1 MLLVICMVFSIL
13 SPAVNATTAGAD
25 SVATGQTAQ
34 SAETSATPAE
44 EIESVTPKTLKT
56 DPLEP
61 ANSKAEGGAW
71 IAAPLEKNSSPSLQQ
86 TAAPACV
93 EELRKAAEELE
104 PSEWVTA
111 FVVMEDAALADT
123 HTSIRQVSS
132 LTEKQMLQKQDAVIA
147 SIEDHVLGGEEL
159 EVRYQFTYLTNA
171 FSIKTE
177 FRNLEEIAALDGV
190 KSVFLAPVYQPVETG
205 AGDVTPLAT
214 SSGQMVGVPSVWAKE
229 LGYTGTGM
237 KIAVIDTGIDTNH
250 QSFSDE
256 AFAYSLSK
264 RAELTGQDADTY
276 VESLHLLDAEE
287 ITSLAGELNVPVQF
301 QPEDLYINSKIPFG
315 YNYIDRSL
323 EVTHDKDS
331 QGDHGSHVA
340 SIAAA
345 NAYIPQGDGSFSSAL
360 ESVLMQGVAPDAQIL
375 TMKVFGAR
383 GGAYDSDYMAAIED
397 AIVLGCDSVNLSLGS
412 GNPGFSH
419 SDLYEEILDR
429 LADCGTVVTV
439 SAGNAGGWADQAVS
453 GVPYLYSEDVSLD
466 TVGSPGS
473 YTNSLSVASV
483 DNTGYTGMY
492 LTAGEHN
499 IFYDENTDYG
509 NGPLK
514 ALAGEHSYILI
525 DGAGSEADW
534 MALAGQL
541 EGKIAICSRGETSF
555 YEKANAAAANGAI
568 ATIIYNNVPGALS
581 MDLSGYRYDQPCVA
595 ITQEE
600 GAILRASAT
609 AKTAPGGAAY
619 YEGTLT
625 VSQDVSSQQTSPE
638 YYTMSSFSSYGIPG
652 DLTMKPEITAPGGSI
667 YGVQGMDPAGTSYQ
681 NMSGTSMASPQV
693 AGMAALVAGHIRS
706 NQLDEK
712 TGVSSRHLIQSLLMS
727 TAKPLQEEASGGNYW
742 SILRQGA
749 GLAHVGSAISAG
761 SYIQMGENATASWA
775 DYKVK
780 AELGDD
786 PERTGRYTFDFSLH
800 NFSDAPKHYTLTSD
814 FFTQG
819 LLEGSG
825 VTYLNTQTV
834 ALPLEVTYQVDG
846 TFFIPKSKLSCDLD
860 GNGVTDAKDAQLILD
875 YAAGLRDAIGEAADL
890 DHDGA
895 VTTYD
900 AHLLLSTLE
909 TGEIVVEPG
918 QAVTIQVS
926 ASIPQDVKEALDS
939 SYENGA
945 YLEGFVYVNP
955 IATADG
961 ALEDVAHSI
970 PVLGFYGSW
979 SEASMFEPVSVSER
993 MYGSDQVPYSGTYSN
1008 SLVVKF
1014 DGNTTPY
1021 FLTGNPY
1028 IIEDEIP
1035 TSRLAIRS
1043 VDTVHSYE
1051 YSLIRNAAA
1060 LVVTVTDQDGEL
1072 LSATSVQQQA
1082 LGSFFQENR
1091 GAWANTVGAGSINR
1105 KVASLGLEEDETF
1118 TVEVIAVPEYYTGQN
1133 AMTLEDILALKSSGS
1148 LKEGSFLTTT
1158 LTVDDTAPV
1167 VESITKDLLT
1177 GNLTVTARDNQYI
1190 AAIQVSDL
1198 SGTKIYGN
1206 ALPDATEKGQRTSTT
1221 IDLAGA
1227 LIGET
1232 CLVMVADYAD
1242 NVTVYEL
1249 TYGGESEDYT
1259 GRMFGFTSGYFRG
1272 PANRWV
1278 ELDPETIWYD
1288 FRDEVGE
1295 GMETVAA
1302 AGKSFTAAEY
1312 VNGRIF
1318 TAATDGCMYTTLHG
1332 QWANY
1337 QKVGRFAGITDA
1349 IADMALNVQNGKLY
1363 ALDTH
1368 NTLYT
1373 VDMITGAL
1381 TQVATL
1387 SAPPLDEWSSAPE
1400 FRTLAI
1406 DDEGNFYTIN
1416 SGGSTTAFLYR
1427 FTLDD
1432 VSGGAVTG
1440 LSPVNPQTPCGV
1452 WSFAT
1457 ESMAW
1462 DHDRDLLYLA
1472 SAYST
1477 MDIDNKLYTI
1487 DTQTGLATPANP
1499 DYAGDYDENLDR
1511 NASQLYDQI
1520 VGLYIVPA
1528 GSQTDVP
1535 TDTAQAIELS
1545 AETLELLCGGT
1556 ATLTADVY
1564 PWTLT
1569 DQTVTWS
1576 SSNEA
1581 VATVH
1586 DGTVTATGAGTA
1598 TITATTR
1605 AKPNLSASC
1614 TITVD
1619 RVPDIRF
1626 SGLIYGADNI
1636 PVWAE
1641 FTSSNPGDY
1650 TIVGQGD
1657 RYVAGGFLDETIYV
1671 HDNLTMYAVDADTFA
1686 ATHYGGIAETWAWSD
1701 AAPATKEGYF
1711 GRLVGICDGGK
1722 QVEFIKPDAGTL
1734 TSWNLSG
1741 GFSEDPMA
1749 VLAYA
1754 GSGTYDYDAYFEVYP
1769 NCPAVFYYMMT
1780 EGGELYRFII
1790 FTADK
1795 GKNYNL
1801 TRQYLGSTGLD
1812 LTNVSQKDGSFG
1824 SLLYD
1829 EESGYLLLSA
1839 YTGGD
1844 TANLYAIDPQRFLVS
1859 KLGDFGPDVWP
1870 AVSLYQYDRATELT
1884 LRMEETTAEIS
1895 VDDLLQL
1902 HAKVK
1907 PSSFTGGIVWSSS
1920 DDSIATVDSNG
1931 LVTALAA
1938 GVVEITAT
1946 SVDTG
1951 SDGKPVSQTCTVTV
1965 LGLTP
1970 LQATVNAQIETE
1982 EGLSWVTID
1991 LSNGSTT
1998 SNASASTK
2006 LTGAGYCGGF
2016 IYGTNGDYENPCHF
2030 YKVDPA
2036 NGFAET
2042 MGPESAASYSMLD
2055 AASAPALQVTFGDH
2069 EVTAFDR
2076 PVFIAQGQRLSLLDF
2091 QEGTALGWGLE
2102 YYRMHDLAAIA
2113 LVGQS
2118 TNAEGNTI
2126 YHYLALNTEGDLYQL
2141 GIRPSSYD
2149 PDRNWLDYSLST
2161 GTLGN
2166 IGKTFSNLR
2175 TLSMTCIQNDSGLYG
2190 LVIADASSPTINLY
2204 FVDLKAEALS
2214 CRKICSLKDATHIS
2228 GLYSDVDMLP
2238 PSLDGTQLTIRP
2250 GTDFTSSS
2258 QVSLDQEPVTNVEAT
2273 ILPGDAETT
2282 ANPVTGWVHALT
2294 GRYQAPTQQASLDAS
2309 PVSAAGGSVTLT
2321 LTEDTATTNG
2331 LFTVSYDPQ
2340 VLTYAG
2346 LSSLIGSRAVHVD
2359 EEQGLVTFAYAAP
2372 SAIAAGQALAEV
2384 KFTYA
2389 APHVASTLR
2398 LTTLQKNE
2406 DVTVSSPPVELSV
2419 RDGDCPSATFRD
2431 LDPNAWYHE
2440 SIDFVLNAGL
2450 MNGMSA
2456 TEFSPN
2462 GKLTRGQ
2469 MVTILY
2475 RMAGSPAVDK
2485 DAPFTD
2491 VKAGRYY
2498 TQAIRWAWA
2507 EGIANGI
2514 TPTRFAPEEP
2524 ITREQMVTFLARYA
2538 ASTGKKIASQVDLSS
2553 FPDSE
2558 LISEYAKESMAWAV
2572 ENGILNGMDGKLAP
2586 KATATP
2592 AQSAA
2597 VLQRYCAS
2605 FGS

>member
-1 MLLVICMVFSIL
+1 MKKTCMSARMVSLMLVLALLAGFALPVRAGRAEQGSQAKAL
-13 SPAVNATTAGAD
+13 SFE
-25 SVATGQTAQ
+25 QTAS
-34 SAETSATPAE
+34 SAAPQRLLPEATKPESQAPDYANTDLVRVSIVLDRASTIGAGYATS
-44 EIESVTPKTLKT
+44 
-56 DPLEP
+56 
-61 ANSKAEGGAW
+61 G
-71 IAAPLEKNSSPSLQQ
+71 IAANASAMSYRDSL
-86 TAAPACV
+86 
-93 EELRKAAEELE
+93 
-104 PSEWVTA
+104 
-111 FVVMEDAALADT
+111 
-123 HTSIRQVSS
+123 
-132 LTEKQMLQKQDAVIA
+132 KQEQAGMTA
-147 SIEDHVLGGEEL
+147 SIERATGNRLDVVWNLTLAANLISANIPYGQLSAIQALPGVREVIL
-159 EVRYQFTYLTNA
+159 ENRYDPAVYSVDEPDSPNMST
-171 FSIKTE
+171 SCDMIGS
-177 FRNLEEIAALDGV
+177 AAAWACG
-190 KSVFLAPVYQPVETG
+190 YTG
-205 AGDVTPLAT
+205 AG
-214 SSGQMVGVPSVWAKE
+214 SR
-229 LGYTGTGM
+229 
-237 KIAVIDTGIDTNH
+237 IAVIDTGIDTNH

-1650 TIVGQGD
+1650 TIVG
-1657 RYVAGGFLDETIYV
+1657 
-1671 HDNLTMYAVDADTFA
+1671 
-1686 ATHYGGIAETWAWSD
+1686 
-1701 AAPATKEGYF
+1701 
-1711 GRLVGICDGGK
+1711 
-1722 QVEFIKPDAGTL
+1722 
-1734 TSWNLSG
+1734 
-1741 GFSEDPMA
+1741 
-1749 VLAYA
+1749 
-1754 GSGTYDYDAYFEVYP
+1754 
-1769 NCPAVFYYMMT
+1769 
-1780 EGGELYRFII
+1780 
-1790 FTADK
+1790 
-1795 GKNYNL
+1795 
-1801 TRQYLGSTGLD
+1801 
-1812 LTNVSQKDGSFG
+1812 
-1824 SLLYD
+1824 
-1829 EESGYLLLSA
+1829 
-1839 YTGGD
+1839 
-1844 TANLYAIDPQRFLVS
+1844 
-1859 KLGDFGPDVWP
+1859 
-1870 AVSLYQYDRATELT
+1870 
-1884 LRMEETTAEIS
+1884 
-1895 VDDLLQL
+1895 
-1902 HAKVK
+1902 
-1907 PSSFTGGIVWSSS
+1907 
-1920 DDSIATVDSNG
+1920 
-1931 LVTALAA
+1931 
-1938 GVVEITAT
+1938 
-1946 SVDTG
+1946 
-1951 SDGKPVSQTCTVTV
+1951 
-1965 LGLTP
+1965 
-1970 LQATVNAQIETE
+1970 
-1982 EGLSWVTID
+1982 
-1991 LSNGSTT
+1991 
-1998 SNASASTK
+1998 
-2006 LTGAGYCGGF
+2006 
-2016 IYGTNGDYENPCHF
+2016 
-2030 YKVDPA
+2030 
-2036 NGFAET
+2036 
-2042 MGPESAASYSMLD
+2042 
-2055 AASAPALQVTFGDH
+2055 
-2069 EVTAFDR
+2069 
-2076 PVFIAQGQRLSLLDF
+2076 
-2091 QEGTALGWGLE
+2091 
-2102 YYRMHDLAAIA
+2102 
-2113 LVGQS
+2113 
-2118 TNAEGNTI
+2118 
-2126 YHYLALNTEGDLYQL
+2126 
-2141 GIRPSSYD
+2141 
-2149 PDRNWLDYSLST
+2149 
-2161 GTLGN
+2161 
-2166 IGKTFSNLR
+2166 
-2175 TLSMTCIQNDSGLYG
+2175 
-2190 LVIADASSPTINLY
+2190 
-2204 FVDLKAEALS
+2204 
-2214 CRKICSLKDATHIS
+2214 
-2228 GLYSDVDMLP
+2228 
-2238 PSLDGTQLTIRP
+2238 
-2250 GTDFTSSS
+2250 
-2258 QVSLDQEPVTNVEAT
+2258 
-2273 ILPGDAETT
+2273 
-2282 ANPVTGWVHALT
+2282 
-2294 GRYQAPTQQASLDAS
+2294 
-2309 PVSAAGGSVTLT
+2309 
-2321 LTEDTATTNG
+2321 
-2331 LFTVSYDPQ
+2331 
-2340 VLTYAG
+2340 
-2346 LSSLIGSRAVHVD
+2346 
-2359 EEQGLVTFAYAAP
+2359 
-2372 SAIAAGQALAEV
+2372 
-2384 KFTYA
+2384 
-2389 APHVASTLR
+2389 
-2398 LTTLQKNE
+2398 
-2406 DVTVSSPPVELSV
+2406 
-2419 RDGDCPSATFRD
+2419 
-2431 LDPNAWYHE
+2431 
-2440 SIDFVLNAGL
+2440 
-2450 MNGMSA
+2450 
-2456 TEFSPN
+2456 
-2462 GKLTRGQ
+2462 
-2469 MVTILY
+2469 
-2475 RMAGSPAVDK
+2475 
-2485 DAPFTD
+2485 
-2491 VKAGRYY
+2491 
-2498 TQAIRWAWA
+2498 
-2507 EGIANGI
+2507 
-2514 TPTRFAPEEP
+2514 
-2524 ITREQMVTFLARYA
+2524 
-2538 ASTGKKIASQVDLSS
+2538 
-2553 FPDSE
+2553 
-2558 LISEYAKESMAWAV
+2558 
-2572 ENGILNGMDGKLAP
+2572 
-2586 KATATP
+2586 
-2592 AQSAA
+2592 
-2597 VLQRYCAS
+2597 
-2605 FGS
+2605 

>member
-1 MLLVICMVFSIL
+1 MKKTCMSARMVSLMLVLALLAGFALPVRAGRAEQGSQAKAL
-13 SPAVNATTAGAD
+13 SFE
-25 SVATGQTAQ
+25 QTAS
-34 SAETSATPAE
+34 SAAPQRLLPEATKPESQAPDYANTDLVRVSIVLDRASTIGAGYATS
-44 EIESVTPKTLKT
+44 
-56 DPLEP
+56 
-61 ANSKAEGGAW
+61 G
-71 IAAPLEKNSSPSLQQ
+71 IAANASAMSYRDSL
-86 TAAPACV
+86 
-93 EELRKAAEELE
+93 
-104 PSEWVTA
+104 
-111 FVVMEDAALADT
+111 
-123 HTSIRQVSS
+123 
-132 LTEKQMLQKQDAVIA
+132 KQEQAGMTA
-147 SIEDHVLGGEEL
+147 SIERATGNRLDVVWNLTLAANLISANIPYGQLSAIQALPGVREVIL
-159 EVRYQFTYLTNA
+159 ENRYDPAVYSVDEPDSPNMST
-171 FSIKTE
+171 SCDMIGS
-177 FRNLEEIAALDGV
+177 AAAWACG
-190 KSVFLAPVYQPVETG
+190 YTG
-205 AGDVTPLAT
+205 AG
-214 SSGQMVGVPSVWAKE
+214 SR
-229 LGYTGTGM
+229 
-237 KIAVIDTGIDTNH
+237 IAVIDTGIDTNH

-1701 AAPATKEGYF
+1701 AAPAPATKEGYF

-1722 QVEFIKPDAGTL
+1722 QVEFIKPDAGISPAASPKIPWPSWPMRAAAPMTMTPTL
-1734 TSWNLSG
+1734 KSI
-1741 GFSEDPMA
+1741 PIA
-1749 VLAYA
+1749 
-1754 GSGTYDYDAYFEVYP
+1754 
-1769 NCPAVFYYMMT
+1769 
-1780 EGGELYRFII
+1780 
-1790 FTADK
+1790 
-1795 GKNYNL
+1795 
-1801 TRQYLGSTGLD
+1801 
-1812 LTNVSQKDGSFG
+1812 
-1824 SLLYD
+1824 
-1829 EESGYLLLSA
+1829 LLS
-1839 YTGGD
+1839 
-1844 TANLYAIDPQRFLVS
+1844 S
-1859 KLGDFGPDVWP
+1859 
-1870 AVSLYQYDRATELT
+1870 
-1884 LRMEETTAEIS
+1884 
-1895 VDDLLQL
+1895 
-1902 HAKVK
+1902 
-1907 PSSFTGGIVWSSS
+1907 
-1920 DDSIATVDSNG
+1920 
-1931 LVTALAA
+1931 
-1938 GVVEITAT
+1938 
-1946 SVDTG
+1946 
-1951 SDGKPVSQTCTVTV
+1951 
-1965 LGLTP
+1965 
-1970 LQATVNAQIETE
+1970 
-1982 EGLSWVTID
+1982 TI
-1991 LSNGSTT
+1991 
-1998 SNASASTK
+1998 
-2006 LTGAGYCGGF
+2006 
-2016 IYGTNGDYENPCHF
+2016 
-2030 YKVDPA
+2030 
-2036 NGFAET
+2036 
-2042 MGPESAASYSMLD
+2042 
-2055 AASAPALQVTFGDH
+2055 
-2069 EVTAFDR
+2069 
-2076 PVFIAQGQRLSLLDF
+2076 
-2091 QEGTALGWGLE
+2091 
-2102 YYRMHDLAAIA
+2102 
-2113 LVGQS
+2113 
-2118 TNAEGNTI
+2118 
-2126 YHYLALNTEGDLYQL
+2126 
-2141 GIRPSSYD
+2141 
-2149 PDRNWLDYSLST
+2149 
-2161 GTLGN
+2161 
-2166 IGKTFSNLR
+2166 
-2175 TLSMTCIQNDSGLYG
+2175 
-2190 LVIADASSPTINLY
+2190 
-2204 FVDLKAEALS
+2204 
-2214 CRKICSLKDATHIS
+2214 
-2228 GLYSDVDMLP
+2228 
-2238 PSLDGTQLTIRP
+2238 
-2250 GTDFTSSS
+2250 
-2258 QVSLDQEPVTNVEAT
+2258 
-2273 ILPGDAETT
+2273 
-2282 ANPVTGWVHALT
+2282 
-2294 GRYQAPTQQASLDAS
+2294 
-2309 PVSAAGGSVTLT
+2309 
-2321 LTEDTATTNG
+2321 
-2331 LFTVSYDPQ
+2331 
-2340 VLTYAG
+2340 
-2346 LSSLIGSRAVHVD
+2346 
-2359 EEQGLVTFAYAAP
+2359 
-2372 SAIAAGQALAEV
+2372 
-2384 KFTYA
+2384 
-2389 APHVASTLR
+2389 
-2398 LTTLQKNE
+2398 
-2406 DVTVSSPPVELSV
+2406 
-2419 RDGDCPSATFRD
+2419 
-2431 LDPNAWYHE
+2431 
-2440 SIDFVLNAGL
+2440 
-2450 MNGMSA
+2450 
-2456 TEFSPN
+2456 
-2462 GKLTRGQ
+2462 
-2469 MVTILY
+2469 
-2475 RMAGSPAVDK
+2475 
-2485 DAPFTD
+2485 
-2491 VKAGRYY
+2491 
-2498 TQAIRWAWA
+2498 
-2507 EGIANGI
+2507 
-2514 TPTRFAPEEP
+2514 
-2524 ITREQMVTFLARYA
+2524 
-2538 ASTGKKIASQVDLSS
+2538 
-2553 FPDSE
+2553 
-2558 LISEYAKESMAWAV
+2558 
-2572 ENGILNGMDGKLAP
+2572 
-2586 KATATP
+2586 
-2592 AQSAA
+2592 
-2597 VLQRYCAS
+2597 
-2605 FGS
+2605 

>member
-1 MLLVICMVFSIL
+1 MVSLMLVLALLAGFALPVRAGRAEQGSQAKAL
-13 SPAVNATTAGAD
+13 SFE
-25 SVATGQTAQ
+25 QTAS
-34 SAETSATPAE
+34 SAAPQRLLPEATKPESQAPDYANTDLVRVSIVLDRASTIGAGYATS
-44 EIESVTPKTLKT
+44 
-56 DPLEP
+56 
-61 ANSKAEGGAW
+61 G
-71 IAAPLEKNSSPSLQQ
+71 IAANASAMSYRDSL
-86 TAAPACV
+86 
-93 EELRKAAEELE
+93 
-104 PSEWVTA
+104 
-111 FVVMEDAALADT
+111 
-123 HTSIRQVSS
+123 
-132 LTEKQMLQKQDAVIA
+132 KQEQAGMTA
-147 SIEDHVLGGEEL
+147 SIERATGNRLDVVWNLTLAANLISANIPYGQLSAIQALPGVREVIL
-159 EVRYQFTYLTNA
+159 ENRYDPAVYSVDEPDSPNMST
-171 FSIKTE
+171 SCDMIGS
-177 FRNLEEIAALDGV
+177 AAAWACD
-190 KSVFLAPVYQPVETG
+190 YTG
-205 AGDVTPLAT
+205 AG
-214 SSGQMVGVPSVWAKE
+214 SR
-229 LGYTGTGM
+229 
-237 KIAVIDTGIDTNH
+237 IAVIDTGIDTNH

-1641 FTSSNPGDY
+1641 FTSSN
-1650 TIVGQGD
+1650 Q
-1657 RYVAGGFLDETIYV
+1657 
-1671 HDNLTMYAVDADTFA
+1671 
-1686 ATHYGGIAETWAWSD
+1686 
-1701 AAPATKEGYF
+1701 
-1711 GRLVGICDGGK
+1711 
-1722 QVEFIKPDAGTL
+1722 
-1734 TSWNLSG
+1734 
-1741 GFSEDPMA
+1741 
-1749 VLAYA
+1749 
-1754 GSGTYDYDAYFEVYP
+1754 VYP
-1769 NCPAVFYYMMT
+1769 
-1780 EGGELYRFII
+1780 L
-1790 FTADK
+1790 
-1795 GKNYNL
+1795 
-1801 TRQYLGSTGLD
+1801 
-1812 LTNVSQKDGSFG
+1812 
-1824 SLLYD
+1824 
-1829 EESGYLLLSA
+1829 
-1839 YTGGD
+1839 
-1844 TANLYAIDPQRFLVS
+1844 
-1859 KLGDFGPDVWP
+1859 
-1870 AVSLYQYDRATELT
+1870 
-1884 LRMEETTAEIS
+1884 
-1895 VDDLLQL
+1895 
-1902 HAKVK
+1902 
-1907 PSSFTGGIVWSSS
+1907 
-1920 DDSIATVDSNG
+1920 
-1931 LVTALAA
+1931 
-1938 GVVEITAT
+1938 
-1946 SVDTG
+1946 
-1951 SDGKPVSQTCTVTV
+1951 
-1965 LGLTP
+1965 
-1970 LQATVNAQIETE
+1970 
-1982 EGLSWVTID
+1982 
-1991 LSNGSTT
+1991 
-1998 SNASASTK
+1998 
-2006 LTGAGYCGGF
+2006 
-2016 IYGTNGDYENPCHF
+2016 
-2030 YKVDPA
+2030 
-2036 NGFAET
+2036 
-2042 MGPESAASYSMLD
+2042 
-2055 AASAPALQVTFGDH
+2055 
-2069 EVTAFDR
+2069 
-2076 PVFIAQGQRLSLLDF
+2076 
-2091 QEGTALGWGLE
+2091 
-2102 YYRMHDLAAIA
+2102 
-2113 LVGQS
+2113 
-2118 TNAEGNTI
+2118 
-2126 YHYLALNTEGDLYQL
+2126 
-2141 GIRPSSYD
+2141 
-2149 PDRNWLDYSLST
+2149 
-2161 GTLGN
+2161 
-2166 IGKTFSNLR
+2166 
-2175 TLSMTCIQNDSGLYG
+2175 
-2190 LVIADASSPTINLY
+2190 
-2204 FVDLKAEALS
+2204 
-2214 CRKICSLKDATHIS
+2214 
-2228 GLYSDVDMLP
+2228 
-2238 PSLDGTQLTIRP
+2238 
-2250 GTDFTSSS
+2250 
-2258 QVSLDQEPVTNVEAT
+2258 
-2273 ILPGDAETT
+2273 
-2282 ANPVTGWVHALT
+2282 
-2294 GRYQAPTQQASLDAS
+2294 
-2309 PVSAAGGSVTLT
+2309 
-2321 LTEDTATTNG
+2321 
-2331 LFTVSYDPQ
+2331 
-2340 VLTYAG
+2340 
-2346 LSSLIGSRAVHVD
+2346 
-2359 EEQGLVTFAYAAP
+2359 
-2372 SAIAAGQALAEV
+2372 
-2384 KFTYA
+2384 
-2389 APHVASTLR
+2389 
-2398 LTTLQKNE
+2398 
-2406 DVTVSSPPVELSV
+2406 
-2419 RDGDCPSATFRD
+2419 
-2431 LDPNAWYHE
+2431 
-2440 SIDFVLNAGL
+2440 
-2450 MNGMSA
+2450 
-2456 TEFSPN
+2456 
-2462 GKLTRGQ
+2462 
-2469 MVTILY
+2469 
-2475 RMAGSPAVDK
+2475 
-2485 DAPFTD
+2485 
-2491 VKAGRYY
+2491 
-2498 TQAIRWAWA
+2498 
-2507 EGIANGI
+2507 
-2514 TPTRFAPEEP
+2514 
-2524 ITREQMVTFLARYA
+2524 
-2538 ASTGKKIASQVDLSS
+2538 
-2553 FPDSE
+2553 
-2558 LISEYAKESMAWAV
+2558 
-2572 ENGILNGMDGKLAP
+2572 
-2586 KATATP
+2586 
-2592 AQSAA
+2592 
-2597 VLQRYCAS
+2597 
-2605 FGS
+2605 

>member
-1 MLLVICMVFSIL
+1 MVSLMLVLALLAGFALPVRAGRAEQGSQAKAL
-13 SPAVNATTAGAD
+13 SFE
-25 SVATGQTAQ
+25 QTAS
-34 SAETSATPAE
+34 SAAPQRLLPEATKPESQAPDYANTDLVRVSIVLDRASTIGAGYATS
-44 EIESVTPKTLKT
+44 
-56 DPLEP
+56 
-61 ANSKAEGGAW
+61 G
-71 IAAPLEKNSSPSLQQ
+71 IAANASAMSYRDSL
-86 TAAPACV
+86 
-93 EELRKAAEELE
+93 
-104 PSEWVTA
+104 
-111 FVVMEDAALADT
+111 
-123 HTSIRQVSS
+123 
-132 LTEKQMLQKQDAVIA
+132 KQEQAGMTA
-147 SIEDHVLGGEEL
+147 SIERATGNRLDVVWNLTLAANLISANIPYGQLSAIQALPGVREVIL
-159 EVRYQFTYLTNA
+159 ENRYDPAVYSVDEPDSPNMST
-171 FSIKTE
+171 SCDMIGS
-177 FRNLEEIAALDGV
+177 AAAWACG
-190 KSVFLAPVYQPVETG
+190 YTG
-205 AGDVTPLAT
+205 AG
-214 SSGQMVGVPSVWAKE
+214 SR
-229 LGYTGTGM
+229 
-237 KIAVIDTGIDTNH
+237 IAVIDTGIDTNH

-1477 MDIDNKLYTI
+1477 MYIDNKLYTI

-1701 AAPATKEGYF
+1701 AAPAPATKEGYF

-2204 FVDLKAEALS
+2204 FVDLKTEALS

-2321 LTEDTATTNG
+2321 LTEDTAATNG

-2475 RMAGSPAVDK
+2475 RMAGSPAADK

-2538 ASTGKKIASQVDLSS
+2538 ASTGKEIASQVDLSS

-2558 LISEYAKESMAWAV
+2558 LISEYAKKSMAWAV

-2586 KATATP
+2586 KATATR